1 MSHLYHLPN
10 GLAMCRR
17 PVGAVSAIASLGA
30 GAKPTDVDNRLLV
43 CRDAAVNLLAD
54 ASRIERRSEEGES
67 RRGLRGTP

>member
-17 PVGAVSAIASLGA
+17 PVGAVSAIASSGA

-43 CRDAAVNLLAD
+43 CRDAAVNDLKCLAPGRLIYSRP
-54 ASRIERRSEEGES
+54 ASTG
-67 RRGLRGTP
+67 